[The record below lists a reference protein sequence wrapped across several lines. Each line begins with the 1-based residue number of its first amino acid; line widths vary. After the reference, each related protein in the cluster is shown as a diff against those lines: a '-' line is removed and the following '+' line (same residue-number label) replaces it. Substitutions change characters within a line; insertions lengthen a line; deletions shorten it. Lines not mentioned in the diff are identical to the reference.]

1 MRHGFTR
8 LACAGK
14 RFHDRWAEA
23 PSNSS
28 TMFRFLKQQRRRRF
42 RAQPFPPAWRSI
54 ITRNL
59 PIFRRLPPEDQTELL
74 GHIQVFLAEKHF
86 EGCGGLELT
95 DEIRVTIAAQ
105 ACLLLL
111 HRATDYYPQLTSI
124 LVYPSGYTAYEARHI
139 EGNIWDEGGEPR
151 LGQTARRLGSLVLA
165 WDDAKRGAAHPSDG
179 RNLVLHEFAHQ
190 LDYEDSRTDGA
201 PALTTRAE
209 YLAWAR
215 VMSKEFAALQ
225 SADEA
230 GTPTVLD
237 TYGATNPA
245 EFFAVVTE
253 AFFERPRA
261 LRAKH
266 PELYAELA
274 RFFRQ
279 DPSHYSAEAATTP

>member
-1 MRHGFTR
+1 
-8 LACAGK
+8 
-14 RFHDRWAEA
+14 
-23 PSNSS
+23 
-28 TMFRFLKQQRRRRF
+28 MFRFLKQQRRQRL

-74 GHIQVFLAEKHF
+74 GHVQVFLAEKHF
-86 EGCGGLELT
+86 EGCGGLEIT
-95 DEIRVTIAAQ
+95 HEIRVTIAAQ

-111 HRATDYYPQLTSI
+111 HRATDYYPELTSI
-124 LVYPSGYTAYEARHI
+124 LVYPSGYTSYEARHLD
-139 EGNIWDEGGEPR
+139 GNIWDEGGEPR

-165 WDDAKRGAAHPSDG
+165 WDDAKSGAAHPSDG

-190 LDYEDSRTDGA
+190 VDYEDFRTDGA

-261 LRAKH
+261 LRARH

-279 DPSHYSAEAATTP
+279 DPSRYSAEGATTP